1 MRCNLLCPAMFFS
14 LACIT
19 VGAAPEVKNIK
30 LAVTNPTGKE
40 QLAAGVVINVKDL
53 LRIAPDFRATPIV
66 VSTSEAS
73 TLDEDTSTLYTTE
86 LPSQADDLDGDGK
99 ADEIAFE
106 IDLKPNQVR
115 IVTISYGP
123 AELLSH
129 LRTVYPPRTDA
140 KFSHRYE
147 GLGWESDQIAWRI
160 YFDKRNAIDLYGKRR
175 PGLYL
180 DLFGSPDYVYHQPS
194 PLGRDIFDVGDSI
207 GIGSVA
213 AIVDG
218 KPLRVSDVAE
228 RNWRVIASGPVR
240 SIAEIEYRGWKV
252 AGKSV
257 DLVSRF
263 TQWAGEHGFEHRITA
278 STADDLELVTG
289 IPVKP
294 NAPLLDAQHAKSS
307 KEPVVLADWGPQIVA
322 PGMKA
327 AHNDLPDQNLG
338 LAIVIPPEMVKA
350 SAPADPANHF
360 LEIALKNGTAHWFVA
375 AMWDQENTQALVVN
389 NPDPARREGAGTLA
403 LAVPSPNVE
412 AFSNYLDSVQIAIT
426 NPVSVSILSTAPAPQ
441 SAPPDTVNS
450 NFHRDCSQAIALL
463 QSSADRTA
471 AHWLP
476 VIQSSQ
482 PGTIDKYNGLGF
494 FTDGDQRTGEWKQQ
508 KGYFW
513 TGGFWVGELW
523 KLFEYTKDTKYRT
536 WAEIWNARLMGM
548 EDKQNHDAGFLNYYS
563 SVFAYQET
571 KDTKYRDG
579 GLRAAARL
587 KELYNPL
594 TQLIASWGANGDDT
608 IIDTMMNLQILW
620 WASRETGQS
629 EWRDIGRKHAL
640 RTAQWLIR
648 PDGSVIQSVH
658 YNPGDG
664 RQQFHSSEQVLTFP
678 NSAPPGAEVF
688 THTHQGYAADTN
700 WARGAAWAVY
710 GFAEAY
716 RATKD
721 DRLLETAQKVASFT
735 LANLPEDFVPW
746 YDFTDQGVHFRNRDS
761 SAAAILAGGLLRL
774 SEMEKDPEEAAKYR
788 RAGAQIVQSLIDRYL
803 TNSGILLHG
812 CGMRPHDGMLIY
824 GDYYLL
830 EDLLWLK
837 GHQT

>member
-403 LAVPSPNVE
+403 LAVPSPSVE

-463 QSSADRTA
+463 QSSADRTV

-788 RAGAQIVQSLIDRYL
+788 RAGGQIVQSLIDRYL